1 MLLAC
6 CVASAHRCATRR
18 ARHATAPALA
28 AAATRRAALRYAA
41 TAAGFGA
48 APALAEK
55 PYNPLNLKGQFWET
69 GSLIYT
75 KPERPDP
82 EQVERNAALAR
93 ERLGATLAALRAARR
108 DADAG
113 DAAAVLDALRDA
125 DVSER
130 TIRLDGQALVDAAE
144 DPYVPRE
151 QLSRAA
157 AALSRVLAAAEVR
170 RSPAAGAATAT
181 AVTALSATGLV
192 YVVPGAPSIVN
203 NALERS
209 RVSGD
214 PGLDVVVAL
223 EDCIAAVSLLLRP
236 EQDEPPAAAATKAR
250 GRPR

>member
-108 DADAG
+108 DA
-113 DAAAVLDALRDA
+113 AAK
-125 DVSER
+125 E
-130 TIRLDGQALVDAAE
+130 
-144 DPYVPRE
+144 
-151 QLSRAA
+151 
-157 AALSRVLAAAEVR
+157 AALAQEVR
-170 RSPAAGAATAT
+170 RKEADVRSKDAELAQLRQQLEARDLRPI
-181 AVTALSATGLV
+181 S
-192 YVVPGAPSIVN
+192 PSIC
-203 NALERS
+203 
-209 RVSGD
+209 
-214 PGLDVVVAL
+214 PFH
-223 EDCIAAVSLLLRP
+223 
-236 EQDEPPAAAATKAR
+236 
-250 GRPR
+250 PRDLA